1 MTVAGF
7 ERPEN
12 RSLVASDSHLK
23 LQNEISANLRS
34 SAFIRVL
41 ISHMRIIAIANQKG
55 GVGKTTTTINL
66 GAALAERG
74 RRVLLVDLDPQASL
88 TLALGLDA
96 DSIAGTIYQ
105 AMMTTVK
112 GDDVLARPVLQ
123 RTDSG
128 LDLLPANIELSQAEL
143 DLAREPL
150 GVYALRDS
158 LKALADG
165 YDYVLLDC
173 PPSLGILTTNALAA
187 AGEVVIP
194 LQADYLALKGVDLL
208 LKTIG
213 KIQKR
218 ANTALAVRGILLTM
232 ADLRTLHAREVVEA
246 ARESFGSS
254 VPVFETII
262 HANVRLKEAPLTA
275 QSILAY
281 AGDSPGARG
290 YRALAKEIE
299 Q

>member
-1 MTVAGF
+1 
-7 ERPEN
+7 
-12 RSLVASDSHLK
+12 
-23 LQNEISANLRS
+23 
-34 SAFIRVL
+34 
-41 ISHMRIIAIANQKG
+41 MRIIAIANQKG

-66 GAALAERG
+66 GASLAERG

-96 DSIAGTIYQ
+96 DILTSTIYQ
-105 AMMTTVK
+105 MMMATVK
-112 GDDVLARPVLQ
+112 GDEASFADSLQ
-123 RTDSG
+123 RTEAG
-128 LDLLPANIELSQAEL
+128 LDLIPANIELSQAEL

-158 LKALADG
+158 LKELADS
-165 YDYVLLDC
+165 YDYILVDC

-187 AGEVVIP
+187 ANEVVIP
-194 LQADYLALKGVDLL
+194 LQADYLALRGVDLL

-246 ARESFGSS
+246 TRESFGQN

-262 HANVRLKEAPLTA
+262 HANVRLKEAPLTG

-281 AGDSPGARG
+281 APDSPGAQG
-290 YRALAKEIE
+290 YRSLAREIE
-299 Q
+299 